1 MRIKNELAELEKQG
15 RIQDMVQD
23 LTLEKQGRIQDMV
36 QDLIIEKQR
45 RIQDMV
51 YDLTLFPFGSHI
63 TFFRHSKKV
72 LV

>member
-1 MRIKNELAELEKQG
+1 MHENERAE
-15 RIQDMVQD
+15 
-23 LTLEKQGRIQDMV
+23 LEKQGRIQDMV

-51 YDLTLFPFGSHI
+51 QDLIIEKQRRMQDMVHDLTLFPFGSPI